1 MAYDFIDQNIVSSCL
16 VQSYTDDSFYN
27 PVVNQHTGFA
37 FDGSYY
43 LQGVL
48 ESTHAK
54 ASWFTEFGTNPFRG
68 STAAFPSYGVILLS
82 PVSLVILD
90 QSKAVQMASSLP
102 LWMQFILGDNNGLAN
117 NFDSSVQGFLP
128 ARVVYADGIVS
139 VTYTPDS
146 GNQPYLH
153 PTTVS
158 TITATSV
165 TANVLTV
172 TSNNIFVVGQ
182 NVVLTG
188 TGETFLNGQ
197 TVTVTSVIGTP
208 TPLSLHY
215 TGFTAEFTN
224 ANYVNNTDAGSAT
237 ATLTIGLTQVMDP
250 VLLTVNFVDGDP
262 LPPYP
267 NVPVQSS
274 MVVSID
280 FTLDS
285 IYLDVAI

>member
-68 STAAFPSYGVILLS
+68 STAAFPTFGVILLS

-90 QSKAVQMASSLP
+90 QSKAVQVASSLP
-102 LWMQFILGDNNGLAN
+102 LWMQFILGDNNALAN

-128 ARVVYADGIVS
+128 ARVVYADGIIS
-139 VTYTPDS
+139 VTYSPDA
-146 GNQPYLH
+146 GNQLYLH
-153 PTTVS
+153 DTLIT

-165 TANVLTV
+165 TANILTV
-172 TSNNIFVVGQ
+172 TAATTFAVGQ
-182 NVVLTG
+182 NVVLSG
-188 TGETFLNGQ
+188 TAETFLNGE
-197 TVTVTSVIGTP
+197 TVTVASLIGP
-208 TPLSLHY
+208 MGGPY
-215 TGFTAEFTN
+215 TGFTAAFTN
-224 ANYVNNTDAGSAT
+224 PNYVKNPDTGSAT
-237 ATLTIGLTQVMDP
+237 ATLPLLPTYP
-250 VLLTVNFVDGDP
+250 V
-262 LPPYP
+262 PYP
-267 NVPVQSS
+267 NIPVQSS

-285 IYLDVAI
+285 VYLDVAV